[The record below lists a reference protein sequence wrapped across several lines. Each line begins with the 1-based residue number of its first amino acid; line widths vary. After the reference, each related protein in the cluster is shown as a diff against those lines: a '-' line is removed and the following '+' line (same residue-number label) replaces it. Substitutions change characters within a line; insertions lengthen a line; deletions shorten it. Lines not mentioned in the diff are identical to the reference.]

1 MTPPR
6 TRRYWTQGQCRSG
19 LHYHNVHAIAAIPQI
34 VELNISHAIVATRY
48 CRFRGAVR
56 EMKALMH
63 QARKP

>member
-1 MTPPR
+1 
-6 TRRYWTQGQCRSG
+6 
-19 LHYHNVHAIAAIPQI
+19 VHAIAAIPQI